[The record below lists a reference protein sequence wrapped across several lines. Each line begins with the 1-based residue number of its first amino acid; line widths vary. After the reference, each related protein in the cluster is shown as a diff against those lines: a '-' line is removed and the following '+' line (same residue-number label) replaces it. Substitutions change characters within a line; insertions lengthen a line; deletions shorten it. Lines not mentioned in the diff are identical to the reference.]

1 MAVDYHA
8 MPHAAFASP
17 QVAPVGMTEQEAE
30 GGGADYVT
38 PTYNYNDSD
47 TA

>member
-1 MAVDYHA
+1 
-8 MPHAAFASP
+8 
-17 QVAPVGMTEQEAE
+17 MTEQEAE
-30 GGGADYVT
+30 GRGADYVT